1 MSEIK
6 DELENLANDNEGALP
21 KEQDNQE
28 ILEPD
33 KEVDEY
39 LEAPKSY
46 EEEIAKTF
54 CELPFSWRRY
64 LHAREQEVDKGF
76 SDLRERALMH
86 KWIDEIYASRSDELQ
101 KDGIKCSDDWLK
113 KMVEIDAMLT
123 KNPADTIKMLA
134 VSYGVG
140 DGQKLPEAANSPHQ
154 SSVSEFI
161 SKQLI
166 NKQLNDFESE
176 IDDCGVLKHPYF
188 KDVIKDMY
196 ELISKGV
203 AKDLADAYD
212 TAVWLN
218 STTRN
223 KLIEKRT
230 NDVLKIKSKDA
241 QKSKEAGFSPK
252 GKAPAN
258 KKDLSLREELEMRF
272 AELGNN
278 F

>member
-1 MSEIK
+1 MSETK
-6 DELENLANDNEGALP
+6 EELEHLVQSFDEDASI
-21 KEQDNQE
+21 KEQDDTK
-28 ILEPD
+28 ILETVED
-33 KEVDEY
+33 TDEY
-39 LEAPKSY
+39 IFAPKSY

-54 CELPFSWRRY
+54 CELPLNWRKY
-64 LHAREQEVDKGF
+64 LHTREEEVDKGF
-76 SDLRERALMH
+76 SDLRERALAH

-101 KDGIKCSDDWLK
+101 KDGVKSSDEWLK
-113 KMVEIDAMLT
+113 KIVEIDTLLS

-140 DGQKLPEAANSPHQ
+140 NDLKTPNSTNSQSNLSEA
-154 SSVSEFI
+154 I
-161 SKQLI
+161 SKQLVD
-166 NKQLNDFESE
+166 KQLSDFIGE
-176 IDDCGVLKHPYF
+176 IDESGSLKHPFF
-188 KDVIKDMY
+188 KEVVKDMHD
-196 ELISKGV
+196 LISKGV
-203 AKDLADAYD
+203 AKDLVEAYE

-230 NDVLKIKSKDA
+230 KDALEIKSKDA

>member
-6 DELENLANDNEGALP
+6 EELEHIANDNEDILSDMQDA
-21 KEQDNQE
+21 KEISE
-28 ILEPD
+28 I
-33 KEVDEY
+33 DEF

-54 CELPFSWRRY
+54 CELPFDWRRY
-64 LHAREQEVDKGF
+64 LHAREQEVDKSFGE
-76 SDLRERALMH
+76 LRERALIH
-86 KWIDEIYASRSDELQ
+86 KWIDEIYDSRSDELQ
-101 KDGIKCSDDWLK
+101 KDGIKSSDDWLK

-134 VSYGVG
+134 VSYGIK
-140 DGQKLPEAANSPHQ
+140 DGQYLPDSAKQTAQ
-154 SSVSEFI
+154 SNMSEFI
-161 SKQLI
+161 SKQLVD
-166 NKQLNDFESE
+166 KQVNDFVSE
-176 IDDCGVLKHPYF
+176 IDDCGTLKHPYF
-188 KDVIKDMY
+188 KEVIKDMHD
-196 ELISKGV
+196 LISKGV
-203 AKDLADAYD
+203 AKDLSDAYE

-218 STTRN
+218 SSTRN

-230 NDVLKIKSKDA
+230 KEALEIKSKDA

-252 GKAPAN
+252 GKAPSD

-272 AELGNN
+272 AELGND